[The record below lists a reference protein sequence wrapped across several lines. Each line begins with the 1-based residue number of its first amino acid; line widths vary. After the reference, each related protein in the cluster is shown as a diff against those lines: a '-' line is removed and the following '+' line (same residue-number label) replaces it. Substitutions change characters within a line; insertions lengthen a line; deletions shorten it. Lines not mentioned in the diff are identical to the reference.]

1 VISSVSLDTEY
12 TYDQFLILVLLKG
25 RTIQT
30 QPEAMTKNAI
40 KMIKVAAIPAL
51 FMTMSCN
58 VVRKAESS
66 VEVATVTT
74 DNAADVQL
82 RTNVIGWAQNYVGT
96 KYRYASTNP
105 KKGFDCSG
113 FTSYIMS
120 EYGIRIS
127 PGSSTQATQGRKVSL
142 ENAQPG
148 DLVFFGRKKR
158 ISHVALIVSNNN
170 GELTVVHSTNT
181 RGVIVENINE
191 SDYWRKRVLF
201 TRDVIG
207 VSSNRK
213 KNS

>member
-1 VISSVSLDTEY
+1 
-12 TYDQFLILVLLKG
+12 
-25 RTIQT
+25 
-30 QPEAMTKNAI
+30 MTKNAI
-40 KMIKVAAIPAL
+40 KIMALAIPTI
-51 FMTMSCN
+51 FMTMSCT

-66 VEVATVTT
+66 VEVATSTI

-120 EYGIRIS
+120 EYGVRIS
-127 PGSSTQATQGRKVSL
+127 PGSTTQATQGRKVSL

-181 RGVIVENINE
+181 RGVVVENIND

-201 TRDVIG
+201 TRDVI
-207 VSSNRK
+207 SNPTNRK

>member
-1 VISSVSLDTEY
+1 MMA
-12 TYDQFLILVLLKG
+12 LVLP
-25 RTIQT
+25 T
-30 QPEAMTKNAI
+30 
-40 KMIKVAAIPAL
+40 V

-66 VEVATVTT
+66 VGVTT
-74 DNAADVQL
+74 PLENNAADVQL

-105 KKGFDCSG
+105 HKGFDCSG
-113 FTSYIMS
+113 FTSYIMR
-120 EYGIRIS
+120 EYDIRIS

-170 GELTVVHSTNT
+170 GNLTVVHSTNT
-181 RGVIVENINE
+181 RGVIVENVNE
-191 SDYWRKRVLF
+191 SDYWRKRILF
-201 TRDVIG
+201 ARDVI
-207 VSSNRK
+207 SNSANRK
-213 KNS
+213 RNS

>member
-1 VISSVSLDTEY
+1 V
-12 TYDQFLILVLLKG
+12 
-25 RTIQT
+25 
-30 QPEAMTKNAI
+30 N
-40 KMIKVAAIPAL
+40 
-51 FMTMSCN
+51 
-58 VVRKAESS
+58 
-66 VEVATVTT
+66 
-74 DNAADVQL
+74 
-82 RTNVIGWAQNYVGT
+82 
-96 KYRYASTNP
+96 
-105 KKGFDCSG
+105 
-113 FTSYIMS
+113 
-120 EYGIRIS
+120 
-127 PGSSTQATQGRKVSL
+127 L

-181 RGVIVENINE
+181 RGVVVENINE